1 MLDLQL
7 DLANLVEEVAFA
19 AESNPLL
26 IGRIR
31 AAKDRIGL
39 ILKSVSKPIRINGE
53 GEVEE

>member
-1 MLDLQL
+1 VLDLQL